1 MGKAKPK
8 VLFLCMGNSCRSQM
22 AEGLLKHYGNGKF
35 EVYSAGLMPSSVHP
49 LAIKAMAELGI
60 DITGQCSKSL
70 NQYLGQ
76 EFSYVI
82 TVCDNA
88 KMLCPT
94 FPGQHRR
101 LHWSIKDPVSATG
114 TEEEMLKVFRKVC
127 RKILGKINHFI
138 STYRNNKPH

>member
-1 MGKAKPK
+1 MGKDKPK
-8 VLFLCMGNSCRSQM
+8 VLFLCTGNSCRSQM

-94 FPGQHRR
+94 FPGQHGR

-114 TEEEMLKVFRKVC
+114 TEEEMLKMFRKVC
-127 RKILGKINHFI
+127 RKILKKINHFI

>member
-1 MGKAKPK
+1 MVGGKPK
-8 VLFLCMGNSCRSQM
+8 VLFLCTGNSCRSQM
-22 AEGLLKHYGNGKF
+22 AEGLLKHYGNSKF
-35 EVYSAGLMPSSVHP
+35 EVYSAGFMPSSVHP

-60 DITGQCSKSL
+60 DITGQRSKSA
-70 NQYLGQ
+70 NEYLDQ

-94 FPGQHRR
+94 FPGQNRR

-114 TEEEMLKVFRKVC
+114 TEEEMLKAFRKVC
-127 RKILGKINHFI
+127 HKILKKINHFI
-138 STYRNNKPH
+138 SNYGNSK

>member
-1 MGKAKPK
+1 MGSGKPK
-8 VLFLCMGNSCRSQM
+8 VLFLCTGNSCRSQM
-22 AEGLLKHYGNGKF
+22 AEGLLKHYGNSKF
-35 EVYSAGLMPSSVHP
+35 EVYSAGFMPSSVHL

-60 DITGQCSKSL
+60 DITGQRSKSA
-70 NQYLGQ
+70 NEYLDQ

-101 LHWSIKDPVSATG
+101 LHWSIEDPVSATG
-114 TEEEMLKVFRKVC
+114 SEEEMLKAFRKVC
-127 RKILGKINHFI
+127 HKILKKINHFI
-138 STYRNNKPH
+138 FNLRE

>member
-1 MGKAKPK
+1 MGSGKPK
-8 VLFLCMGNSCRSQM
+8 VLFLCTGNSCRSQM
-22 AEGLLKHYGNGKF
+22 AEGLLKHYGNSKF
-35 EVYSAGLMPSSVHP
+35 EVYSAGFMPSSVHL

-60 DITGQCSKSL
+60 DITGQRSKSA
-70 NQYLGQ
+70 NEYLDQ

-101 LHWSIKDPVSATG
+101 LHWSIEDPVSATG
-114 TEEEMLKVFRKVC
+114 SEEEMLKVFRKVC
-127 RKILGKINHFI
+127 HKILKKINHFI
-138 STYRNNKPH
+138 FNLRE

>member
-1 MGKAKPK
+1 
-8 VLFLCMGNSCRSQM
+8 M
-22 AEGLLKHYGNGKF
+22 AEGLLKHYGNSKF
-35 EVYSAGLMPSSVHP
+35 EVYSAGFMPSSVHL

-60 DITGQCSKSL
+60 DITGQRSKSA
-70 NQYLGQ
+70 NEYLDQ

-101 LHWSIKDPVSATG
+101 LHWSIEDPVSATG
-114 TEEEMLKVFRKVC
+114 SEEEMLKAFRKVC
-127 RKILGKINHFI
+127 HKILKKINHFI
-138 STYRNNKPH
+138 FNLRE